1 MTFGVTGWSGGARV
15 PVNYDVNTRLGGGGQ
30 RGYKVYNDTYHI
42 NIEQRNYGAS
52 FEGYDYGNNDCGGGS
67 KWTDWLIGLGALGQ
81 IVGGLLG
88 GNKEEVKNDP
98 DKKKTETVKQ
108 EPEKKTEPEKPKV
121 EPKKEEVTATAPET
135 TKTTLKGTVTK
146 NKMYDANKSNQKLW
160 AQLANLFERADGKPM
175 TYADGLNIKH
185 AIDEYYRHN
194 QNDISFAN
202 GGKFDLTAIDAQLAD
217 YNLRGNVASQFD
229 DALQGEKDFDT
240 ENWKN
245 TQVTKNAGY
254 TATIQDNLGS
264 NRGSGTGETAEKAK
278 NVASKGMEEP
288 INWNI

>member
-67 KWTDWLIGLGALGQ
+67 KWTDWLMGLGALGQ
-81 IVGGLLG
+81 ILGGFLG

-98 DKKKTETVKQ
+98 EKKNPETTQ
-108 EPEKKTEPEKPKV
+108 PEKKTEPEKPKV

-135 TKTTLKGTVTK
+135 TKTTLKGTITK
-146 NKMYDANKSNQKLW
+146 NIMYDANKSNQKLW

-185 AIDEYYRHN
+185 AIDNFYGHDA
-194 QNDISFAN
+194 NDVSFAN

-217 YNLRGNVASQFD
+217 YNLRGSAASQFN
-229 DALQGEKDFDT
+229 DALGQADYNNEW
-240 ENWKN
+240 EN
-245 TQVTKNAGY
+245 TQVAKDAGY
-254 TATIQDNLGS
+254 TATIQDNH
-264 NRGSGTGETAEKAK
+264 GSGTGATADEAKTKASNCLDTDK
-278 NVASKGMEEP
+278 YNL
-288 INWNI
+288 NWE